1 MNACIGL
8 IHFLSE
14 RATLSQT
21 ALAAGGLAQ
30 DGGTAGA
37 QDDALQSYQ
46 VYHNRK
52 NNKENQEDKI
62 YE

>member
-1 MNACIGL
+1 MLCFGL

-30 DGGTAGA
+30 NVGTAGT
-37 QDDALQSYQ
+37 DDNAL
-46 VYHNRK
+46 
-52 NNKENQEDKI
+52 
-62 YE
+62 